1 MGVGVCVKV
10 GVGDTY
16 SVGVNVGSGVIVGV
30 GVKVMVGVLV
40 AVGVLARLRAVIPA
54 LMRRMPKVSKI
65 ISKALKTKIA
75 NVATA

>member
-1 MGVGVCVKV
+1 MGVGVSVKV

-40 AVGVLARLRAVIPA
+40 AVGVLARLLAVIPA
-54 LMRRMPKVSKI
+54 LMRRTPKVRSE
-65 ISKALKTKIA
+65 ISKALKTKMA